1 MIFLENVEKKFG
13 SKVAL
18 HNISFS
24 IKKGEVVG
32 LLGPNGA
39 GKTTTMRI
47 MLGFLQPTDG
57 SVKVD
62 NMNPTKQRIAI
73 SRVTGYLP
81 ENNPLWGE
89 MLVREYLL
97 FVSKAK
103 NENVVRD
110 ELANII
116 EDCHLSEVLEEKIE
130 NLSRGFKQRVGLA
143 AALLGNPEI
152 LVLDEPTS
160 GLDPLEQE
168 KIRKLLKKLQKNKT
182 IILSTHILSE
192 VEAVCNRVIIIHRGK
207 VVHDGLLKKTK
218 GGLES
223 LFKKVVK
230 E

>member
-1 MIFLENVEKKFG
+1 MIFFENVEKRFG
-13 SKVAL
+13 SKNAL
-18 HNISFS
+18 RNISFT
-24 IKKGEVVG
+24 IKKGEIVG

-47 MLGFLQPTDG
+47 MLGFLRPTEG

-62 NMNPTKQRIAI
+62 RFDPTKHRIAI
-73 SRVTGYLP
+73 SRITGYLP

-89 MLVREYLL
+89 MLVREYLD
-97 FVSKAK
+97 FISHIK
-103 NENVVRD
+103 NDKDRPD
-110 ELANII
+110 ELGNVI
-116 EDCHLSEVLEEKIE
+116 EDCHLLEVLNDKIE
-130 NLSRGFKQRVGLA
+130 NLSRGYKQRVGLA

-168 KIRKLLKKLQKNKT
+168 KIRKLLRKLQKKKT
-182 IILSTHILSE
+182 IIISTHVLSE
-192 VEAVCNRVIIIHRGK
+192 VEAVCSRVVIIHRGN
-207 VVHDGLLKKTK
+207 VVHDGVLKKTK
-218 GGLES
+218 GGLEA